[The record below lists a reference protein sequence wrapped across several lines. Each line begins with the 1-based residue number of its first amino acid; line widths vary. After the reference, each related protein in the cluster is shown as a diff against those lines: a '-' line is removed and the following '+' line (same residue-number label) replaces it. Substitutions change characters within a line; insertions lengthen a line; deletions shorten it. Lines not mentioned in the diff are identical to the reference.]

1 MQLCRTLSE
10 FQNVTRGV
18 AFAAGFFDGV
28 HLGHQRVIRSA
39 QRCGE
44 AWALTFAQH
53 PSELLTPETPQ
64 KLLTPLDVRLE
75 LLAASGLAGCL
86 LLDFTP
92 ELAAMPPHGFVASLG
107 KNIRSFHCG
116 ETWRFGCRG
125 AGTPELLR
133 ELGFTVGTV
142 PSALWRGE
150 AVSSTRVRDAVRG
163 GDLPLATR
171 MLGRDYFIREQIVA
185 GRAIGRKLGVP
196 TLNISPRA
204 EVLPPLGVY
213 AVRLRFKGELTWRD
227 GMANFGFR
235 PTFSDTPETP
245 VLEVHLFSA
254 PGRETNGLVAD
265 VAFVTRLRGER
276 AFESPEALVAQL
288 HQDRLDAEKALE

>member
-10 FQNVTRGV
+10 FQYVAGDV

-39 QRCGE
+39 QRCGA

-53 PSELLTPETPQ
+53 PSELLTPEAPQ

-75 LLAASGLAGCL
+75 LLSATGLAGCL

-92 ELAAMPPHGFVASLG
+92 QLATMSPRKFVASLG

-116 ETWRFGCRG
+116 ETWRFGCCG
-125 AGTPELLR
+125 EGTPGLLR
-133 ELGFTVGTV
+133 ELNFQVETV

-150 AVSSTRVRDAVRG
+150 PISSTRIRDAVRG
-163 GDLPLATR
+163 GELEVATR
-171 MLGRDYFIREQIVA
+171 MLGRPYFIREKIVA
-185 GRAIGRKLGVP
+185 GRAVGRKLGVP
-196 TLNISPRA
+196 TLNILPRA
-204 EVLPPLGVY
+204 DVLPPLGVY
-213 AVRLRFKGELTWRD
+213 AVRARFKGERAWRD

-254 PGRETNGLVAD
+254 PGRETNGLTLD
-265 VAFVTRLRGER
+265 VAFVARLRGER
-276 AFESPEALVAQL
+276 AFESKEALVAQL
-288 HQDRLDAEKALE
+288 RKDHLDAEKMLA